1 MAMLPKRSNPL
12 HNFSMPRLK
21 WGNQRVLNCINFS
34 THQPSSL
41 HHRSMNQTENS
52 FHNSKKRKTLLSN
65 NIDDNL
71 NNINAVREKLMI
83 DLRVA
88 AKNLKVS
95 IFDENATAGE
105 SASANPMPWN
115 LRTRRA
121 ACKTLNCEEQRN
133 LNFPVKVIEAVVS
146 KEKRNK
152 KNVERVEKN
161 QKLMINGR
169 REFCVSMTKE
179 EIQQDFW
186 ALAGTKP
193 PRRPK
198 KRPKIVQRQLDTL
211 FPGLWLTEVNADSY
225 KVSDDP
231 E

>member
-1 MAMLPKRSNPL
+1 
-12 HNFSMPRLK
+12 MPRLK
-21 WGNQRVLNCINFS
+21 WGNQRVLNCINIS

-41 HHRSMNQTENS
+41 HHRSKNQTENP
-52 FHNSKKRKTLLSN
+52 FNNSKKRKPLLSN
-65 NIDDNL
+65 DIDDNL

-88 AKNLKVS
+88 ANNLKVS
-95 IFDENATAGE
+95 IFDESVTADD
-105 SASANPMPWN
+105 SAAVNPMPWN

-121 ACKTLNCEEQRN
+121 ACKASNREEQRN
-133 LNFPVKVIEAVVS
+133 LNFPVNVIEAVVS
-146 KEKRNK
+146 KEKKNK

-161 QKLMINGR
+161 QKMVINGR
-169 REFCVSMTKE
+169 REFCVSITKE
-179 EIQQDFW
+179 EIEQDYW
-186 ALAGTKP
+186 ALVGTKP

-198 KRPKIVQRQLDTL
+198 KRPKVVQRQLDTL

-231 E
+231 K